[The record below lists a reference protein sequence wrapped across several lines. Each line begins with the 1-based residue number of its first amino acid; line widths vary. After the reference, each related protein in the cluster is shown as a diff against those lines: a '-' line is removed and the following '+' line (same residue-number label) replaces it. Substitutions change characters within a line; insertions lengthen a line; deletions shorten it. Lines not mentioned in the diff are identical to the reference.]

1 MYSKHLLKNGL
12 RVILMPM
19 KGTETVTVLVATNA
33 GSRFEMPQEAGLA
46 HFLEHMAFKGTKKRP
61 KAMDIAKTFDA
72 VGAEYN
78 AFTSKELICFYAKV
92 ASQHLD
98 LGLDIIS
105 DMLLNA
111 RLPAEEIQREKGVIL
126 EEMHLYQDT
135 PMRYVDDI
143 FEELF
148 FGQTS
153 LGRMIIG
160 TENTIKS
167 FSRQMFVNYQ
177 EGLYKASNVVVCV
190 SGKIDESKDLKR
202 IEKYFNGLADGPV
215 RSKTSSPIIQEKPR
229 ARIHW
234 KKTDQTHLM
243 LGFQGYPLGHPR
255 KFAAEVLTTIL
266 GSGMSSRLF
275 HSIRERRGLAYY
287 VRAGSQSYTDAG
299 YIAAQAGVANQK
311 VTLAIRQILAEFKKI
326 KKEKVSI
333 PELRKAKDYIKG
345 HVLLSLESSDEVASW
360 GAMQE
365 ILEKK
370 ILTVDELFQRIDR
383 VSPADIQKTANE
395 IFVNQKMNLALIGPF
410 RDTQPFEKLLKI

>member
-78 AFTSKELICFYAKV
+78 AFTSKELISFYAKV

-143 FEELF
+143 FEELL

-153 LGRMIIG
+153 LGKMIIG

-167 FSRQMFVNYQ
+167 FSREMFVNYQ

-190 SGKIDESKDLKR
+190 AGKIDEAKDLKR
-202 IEKYFNGLADGPV
+202 IGKYFSGLADGPV
-215 RSKTSSPIIQEKPR
+215 RSKTSSPAVQAHPR
-229 ARIHW
+229 ARVHW

-243 LGFQGYPLGHPR
+243 IGFHGYPLDHPR
-255 KFAAEVLTTIL
+255 RFAAELLTTIL

-311 VTLAIRQILAEFKKI
+311 VPLAIKQILAEFKKI
-326 KKEKVSI
+326 KNEKVGSG
-333 PELRKAKDYIKG
+333 ELRKAKDYIKG
-345 HVLLSLESSDEVASW
+345 HILLSLESSDEVASW

-370 ILTVDELFQRIDR
+370 ILTSDELFRKIDR
-383 VSPADIQKTANE
+383 ISPADIQRVAKE
-395 IFVNQKMNLALIGPF
+395 LFVNKNLNLALIGPF
-410 RDTQPFEKLLKI
+410 KDSKPFEKLLKI